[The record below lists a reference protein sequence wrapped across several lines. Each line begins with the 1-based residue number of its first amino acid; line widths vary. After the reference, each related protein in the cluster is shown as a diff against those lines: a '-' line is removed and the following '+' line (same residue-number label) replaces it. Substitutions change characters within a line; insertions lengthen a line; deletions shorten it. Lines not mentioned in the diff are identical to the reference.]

1 MAETHP
7 FRLRPDEVAERA
19 RRFFGPDGLGLQLVA
34 DDGGQLRFEDP
45 RGFVELVIRGD
56 ANNQSRVTFQYEGF
70 EREVHEFRRKL
81 ALQAAEETRS
91 PE

>member
-7 FRLRPDEVAERA
+7 FRLRPEEIAERA
-19 RRFFGPDGLGLQLVA
+19 RKFFGPGGLGMNLMS
-34 DDGGQLRFEDP
+34 DEGGRLRFEDV
-45 RGFVELVIRGD
+45 RGFVELDIRAD

-81 ALQAAEETRS
+81 AKQAAEETRS